1 MGSALPRRLTEF
13 LRRRVDDRRPA
24 ERPRVLVRRDG
35 DAARHFRNIWR
46 HRQPSAELLLAR
58 PVQKVTV
65 NILLVNIHRT
75 HEGCRRSSVDSFAPS
90 ILPPRVR
97 FPSTPSML
105 FSI

>member
-75 HEGCRRSSVDSFAPS
+75 QIEDFVRRRSSTVRMTSCLTGLDSP
-90 ILPPRVR
+90 
-97 FPSTPSML
+97 T
-105 FSI
+105 